1 MGYFKYTFSLLGVSN
16 INFERLSKESL
27 EVGRKLLV

>member
-1 MGYFKYTFSLLGVSN
+1 MYILNVNILLGVSN
-16 INFERLSKESL
+16 ISFERLSKESL

>member
-1 MGYFKYTFSLLGVSN
+1 MYILNVNILLGVSN